1 METTTENIDLLSGD
15 RRRQDRMQRYNRLG
29 TAVMT
34 LDDASVWGTSEDG
47 LVAVTRTT
55 SVLTFLT
62 EWLVLVTFHSPDPAT
77 Q

>member
-34 LDDASVWGTSEDG
+34 LDDAFVWNTSEDG

-62 EWLVLVTFHSPDPAT
+62 EWFVLVTFHSPDPAT